1 MRVVVSPIDDPL
13 AVYQT
18 CINSISDQNLRS
30 RLQLVATAISS
41 AANDYELK
49 AHAKQLYL
57 IVPNSCE
64 NDDLA
69 LGSVTKRELK
79 SVYSSHM
86 VGKKKPAR
94 ALYDLLLSRAPLGK
108 CPFCG
113 FGHATTLDHYL
124 PKTLYPQLSVLPL
137 NLLPSCKDCNT
148 GKSTAI
154 ATTGESQ
161 TLHPYFD
168 HHNFINE
175 QWLYAE
181 VMQTVPVTINF
192 FVRAPVHWSNLSKA
206 RVQAHFDDFKL
217 ASRYSVEASNE
228 LACLR
233 DSLQSY
239 QVLLGL
245 NGVKQNLLIEAQ
257 SYANQHSNSW
267 QTAMF
272 QALSNSDWYCEGGF
286 L

>member
-1 MRVVVSPIDDPL
+1 MRVVVSPTDDPV

-18 CINSISDQNLRS
+18 CVNSILDHNLRN
-30 RLQLVATAISS
+30 RLLLVEAAIGAAAT
-41 AANDYELK
+41 DYELK
-49 AHAKQLYL
+49 AHAEELYL
-57 IVPNSCE
+57 IEPNSCE

-69 LGSVTKRELK
+69 LGTVTKSELK

-86 VGKKKPAR
+86 VGRGKPAR
-94 ALYDLLLSRAPLGK
+94 DIYDLLLSRAPLGR

-137 NLLPSCKDCNT
+137 NLIPSCKDCNT
-148 GKSTAI
+148 GKSAAI

-168 HHNFINE
+168 QHNYINE

-181 VMQTVPVTINF
+181 VMQTDPVSMHF
-192 FVRAPVHWSNLSKA
+192 FVRAPDHWNNLSKA

-217 ASRYSVEASNE
+217 ASRCSVEASNQ
-228 LACLR
+228 LACLS
-233 DSLQSY
+233 DSLKSY
-239 QVLLGL
+239 QALLGPI
-245 NGVKQNLLIEAQ
+245 GVRQSLLIEAQ
-257 SYANQHSNSW
+257 SHANQHSNSW
-267 QTAMF
+267 QTAMY
-272 QALSNSDWYCEGGF
+272 QALSSSDWYCEGGF
-286 L
+286 A

>member
-1 MRVVVSPIDDPL
+1 MRVVVSPTDDP
-13 AVYQT
+13 ATVFQT

-30 RLQLVATAISS
+30 RLQLVITEIAS
-41 AANDYELK
+41 AASDYEQK
-49 AHAKQLYL
+49 AHAQQFYR
-57 IVPNSCE
+57 IAPNNCH

-69 LGSVTKRELK
+69 LGSVTKKELK

-86 VGKKKPAR
+86 VGKEKPAR
-94 ALYDLLLSRAPLGK
+94 AIYDLLLSRAPLGK

-113 FGHATTLDHYL
+113 FGHASTLDHYL

-181 VMQTVPVTINF
+181 VMQTAPVTIHF
-192 FVRAPVHWSNLSKA
+192 FVRSPAHWDSLSKA
-206 RVQAHFDDFKL
+206 RVQAHFIDFKL

-239 QVLLGL
+239 RALLGS
-245 NGVKQNLLIEAQ
+245 NGVKLSLSIEAQ
-257 SYANQHSNSW
+257 SHHNQHSNSW
-267 QTAMF
+267 QTAMY
-272 QALSNSDWYCEGGF
+272 QALCHSDWYCDGGF